1 MEAVLIGE
9 QGCQVC
15 LLCAPNMQGWGK
27 LENGNGD
34 TSHFENSRK
43 IRKYFPFLYF
53 PVFRKTGVL
62 IPFDFPEDFRIYS
75 LKARKLFD

>member
-34 TSHFENSRK
+34 SALFSKNENSPSINSGQALR
-43 IRKYFPFLYF
+43 
-53 PVFRKTGVL
+53 
-62 IPFDFPEDFRIYS
+62 
-75 LKARKLFD
+75 